1 MGMNR
6 HRTRQLVLQAVYQW
20 QMLDQPMSEI
30 ITQFLHPLDAEGVK
44 ALSQIDPD
52 YFRDMLRKIS
62 NHREILDEHLQPLLS
77 RSLQG
82 LDNIERAI
90 LRIGACELIYYP
102 ETPYRVVLNE
112 AIELAKQFGA
122 EQGHR
127 YVNGVLDR
135 LAKEIRRVEKKPKD
149 SAGLS

>member
-6 HRTRQLVLQAVYQW
+6 QRTRQLVLQAVYQW
-20 QMLDQPMSEI
+20 QMMEQPISEVI
-30 ITQFLHPLDAEGVK
+30 AQFLQPVDAEGIK
-44 ALSQIDPD
+44 ALKQIDPD
-52 YFRDMLRKIS
+52 YFQDMLRKIS
-62 NHREILDEHLQPLLS
+62 NHRETLDENLQPLLS

-90 LRIGACELIYYP
+90 LRIGACELLYYP

-127 YVNGVLDR
+127 YVNGVLDK
-135 LAKEIRRVEKKPKD
+135 LAKEIRRVEKKPQD
-149 SAGLS
+149 SADLS